1 MAFDKSKKLL
11 QSANL
16 LVHFQPDL
24 ELILASDASD
34 YGVGAVLS
42 HRMADEAERPIGY
55 VSRSLN
61 KAEHGYSTI
70 EKEALAIIFS
80 VKKFNQFLYGQ
91 KFTIQ
96 TDHKPLEELSNE
108 KKEVPQQA
116 SPRVQ
121 QWALTLA
128 AYEYKI
134 AYKAGTTNANAD
146 ALSRL
151 PLSKMPESV
160 PIPGET
166 ILLLEHLDN
175 TPINSQHIREWTRRN
190 PVLSKVHQFTLNGWP
205 HHCQDVQLHP
215 YLSRK
220 AELTIEGG
228 CVLWGNRVIVPPQG
242 QAQVIAELHEAHPG
256 ISRMKALARGY
267 VWWPNMDRELE
278 DAVKKCQQCQLHQK
292 APAEAPLHPWEW
304 PGQPWSRVHI
314 DYAGPY
320 KGHMYLVV
328 IDAHSKW
335 MEVHIM
341 RSTTSAATIVK
352 LKEIFA
358 THGLPET
365 IVSDNGPNFTSA
377 EFENFLSKNGVK
389 HTKVLPYHPASN
401 GQAERAVRAFK
412 AKEKMEEGTMQD
424 KLSRYLL
431 KYRTTPHMT
440 TGVPPAELLMKRK
453 LKTKLDLIVPNTASL
468 VRQKQERQK
477 QTHDHHAK
485 HRDFEASDPV
495 FIKDFSS
502 PKSWQKGTVV
512 QTTGPISAL
521 VELPDGR
528 VVRQHQDHVRK
539 NHNQDPT
546 ISNPEILVPGVLPD
560 CTTDTTQPSGPAEPV
575 VSSPDTQE
583 AKLSRPVRNRRL
595 PECFKDYEL

>member
-1 MAFDKSKKLL
+1 M
-11 QSANL
+11 
-16 LVHFQPDL
+16 
-24 ELILASDASD
+24 
-34 YGVGAVLS
+34 
-42 HRMADEAERPIGY
+42 
-55 VSRSLN
+55 
-61 KAEHGYSTI
+61 
-70 EKEALAIIFS
+70 
-80 VKKFNQFLYGQ
+80 
-91 KFTIQ
+91 
-96 TDHKPLEELSNE
+96 
-108 KKEVPQQA
+108 
-116 SPRVQ
+116 
-121 QWALTLA
+121 
-128 AYEYKI
+128 
-134 AYKAGTTNANAD
+134 
-146 ALSRL
+146 
-151 PLSKMPESV
+151 
-160 PIPGET
+160 
-166 ILLLEHLDN
+166 
-175 TPINSQHIREWTRRN
+175 
-190 PVLSKVHQFTLNGWP
+190 
-205 HHCQDVQLHP
+205 
-215 YLSRK
+215 
-220 AELTIEGG
+220 
-228 CVLWGNRVIVPPQG
+228 IVPPQG
-242 QAQVIAELHEAHPG
+242 QAQVIAELHKAHPG

-267 VWWPNMDRELE
+267 VWWPNMDHELE

-341 RSTTSAATIVK
+341 QSTTSAATIVK

-365 IVSDNGPNFTSA
+365 IVSNNGPNFTSA

-389 HTKVLPYHPASN
+389 HPKVLPYHPASN
-401 GQAERAVRAFK
+401 GKAQRAVRAFK
-412 AKEKMEEGTMQD
+412 EGVEKMEEGTMQD
-424 KLSRYLL
+424 KLSRFLL
-431 KYRTTPHMT
+431 KYRTTPHTT

-468 VRQKQERQK
+468 MRQKQERQK
-477 QTHDHHAK
+477 QTHDHNAK

-528 VVRQHQDHVRK
+528 VVRRHQDHVRK

-546 ISNPEILVPGVLPD
+546 ISNPEILVPGVLPN
-560 CTTDTTQPSGPAEPV
+560 CTTDTTQPSVPAKLV

-583 AKLSRPVRNRRL
+583 AKVTCPVRNRRL